1 MTLLLSGRRLPT
13 SRPPFSLSCVSGLSS
28 DRHRRVPPT
37 GIPRPD
43 QEEVPAGS
51 ARPLR
56 RAAGVA
62 LVAFAMM
69 AGQGSAGASADTGIS
84 WQFGQGVGI
93 RAVLGG
99 AGAGADRLS
108 AKPGPATSQQQKM
121 PMRMPTRMPMPMPGH
136 DWGTRPVHASKDSGQ
151 DSAQDDAQD
160 NAQDRVQAGHLVPS
174 NPAMPE
180 NAAGAD
186 LANADN
192 ATAPDQREVRED
204 LAPTLDE
211 QRTVVTRVP
220 TVLPDRLRQAV
231 LLDPRVAEMSARACQ
246 MAHRLGLPAPRAAR
260 SCASRGRWRRRRRR
274 WSRRRSRWSPLVPMR
289 WHHVCPCFARISP
302 RWNVDPEKEA
312 EQRFVKAALVAEEI
326 DILAPLVERAEPRA
340 G

>member
-51 ARPLR
+51 ALPLR

-160 NAQDRVQAGHLVPS
+160 NAQDRGQADRDGIYHD
-174 NPAMPE
+174 ADPE
-180 NAAGAD
+180 ITGD
-186 LANADN
+186 
-192 ATAPDQREVRED
+192 
-204 LAPTLDE
+204 
-211 QRTVVTRVP
+211 RVP
-220 TVLPDRLRQAV
+220 RKIGEALDGRRGAGLFHPEHPAIGKDDRRH
-231 LLDPRVAEMSARACQ
+231 S
-246 MAHRLGLPAPRAAR
+246 
-260 SCASRGRWRRRRRR
+260 
-274 WSRRRSRWSPLVPMR
+274 
-289 WHHVCPCFARISP
+289 
-302 RWNVDPEKEA
+302 
-312 EQRFVKAALVAEEI
+312 
-326 DILAPLVERAEPRA
+326 
-340 G
+340 